1 MPTVT
6 ADALRRIGYDFFA
19 AVGCRPADAR
29 IVTDHLVQ
37 SNLFG
42 HDSHGVVHMER
53 YGRAVWEE
61 QRVDPRAVPDIVR
74 EYPCTAVVDANG
86 GFGQVGATFATNLL
100 IQKAQQYGV
109 ASVSLRDTSH
119 IGRLSA
125 YPLMV
130 AQAGMIG
137 LIFVNAGR
145 MGFQVAP
152 FGGIDGRLGTNPLAF
167 ASPRRAD
174 TPLFVDMSTS
184 TVADGKIYIAA
195 NQGKPVPEGWFVD
208 AEGNPS
214 TNPHDYFGE
223 PRGAVLPL
231 GGPLGHKGFALS
243 LMMEICGGGMSGQG
257 MSQGDMRFSS
267 NGVLI
272 TAYDIAQ
279 FTDPEAFYAEVEALV
294 SHVKSSRTAPG
305 VDEILVPGEPEFRTE
320 RERGQT
326 GIPIDD
332 TTWEKLCAAAREL
345 GLEPDTWELASRDAA
360 D

>member
-1 MPTVT
+1 MPSVT
-6 ADALRRIGYDFFA
+6 ADALRRIGYEFFT
-19 AVGCRPADAR
+19 AVGCRAADAR
-29 IVTDHLVQ
+29 TVTDHLVQ
-37 SNLFG
+37 SNLYG

-53 YGRAVWEE
+53 YGRAVWDEH
-61 QRVDPRAVPDIVR
+61 RVDPRAVPEIVR
-74 EYPCTAVVDANG
+74 EHPCTAVVDAHN
-86 GFGQVGATFATNLL
+86 GFGQVGATFATQLL
-100 IQKAQQYGV
+100 LRKAQQFGV
-109 ASVSLRDTSH
+109 ASVSLRNTSH
-119 IGRLSA
+119 IGRLAA

-137 LIFVNAGR
+137 LVFVNAGR

-167 ASPRRAD
+167 AAPRRAD
-174 TPLFVDMSTS
+174 PPIFVDMSSS

-208 AEGNPS
+208 AEGKPS

-243 LMMEICGGGMSGQG
+243 LMMEICGGGLSGQG

-267 NGVLI
+267 NGVHI

-279 FTDPEAFYAEVEALV
+279 FTEPESFYAEVEALV
-294 SHVKSSRTAPG
+294 GHVKSSRTAPG
-305 VDEILVPGEPEFRTE
+305 VADILIPGEPEYRVE
-320 RERGQT
+320 RERAQT

-332 TTWEKLCAAAREL
+332 TTWEKLCQAAREI
-345 GLEPDTWELASRDAA
+345 GLDPTAWKFA
-360 D
+360 

>member
-1 MPTVT
+1 MPTVS
-6 ADALRRIGYDFFA
+6 ADALRRIGYAYFS
-19 AVGCRPADAR
+19 AVGCRHDDAR

-37 SNLFG
+37 SNLYG

-61 QRVDPRAVPDIVR
+61 QRVDPRAVPEIVR
-74 EYPCTAVVDANG
+74 EHPCTAVVDAHN
-86 GFGQVGATFATNLL
+86 GFGQVGATFATELL
-100 IQKAQQYGV
+100 LQKAQQNGV
-109 ASVSLRDTSH
+109 ASVSLRNTSH
-119 IGRLSA
+119 IGRLAA

-137 LIFVNAGR
+137 LILVNAGR

-167 ASPRRAD
+167 AAPRRAD
-174 TPLFVDMSTS
+174 APIFVDMSSS

-243 LMMEICGGGMSGQG
+243 MMMEICGGGMSGQG

-267 NGVLI
+267 NGVHI
-272 TAYDIAQ
+272 TAYDIAK
-279 FTDPEAFYAEVEALV
+279 FTDPEFFFDEVEALV

-305 VDEILVPGEPEFRTE
+305 VAEVLIPGEPEFRNE
-320 RERGQT
+320 RERQRN

-332 TTWEKLCAAAREL
+332 TTWEKLCAAAREI
-345 GLEPDTWELASRDAA
+345 GLDPTSWKLS
-360 D
+360 

>member
-1 MPTVT
+1 MPSVT
-6 ADALRRIGYDFFA
+6 ADALRRIGYEFFA
-19 AVGCRPADAR
+19 AVGCRAADAR
-29 IVTDHLVQ
+29 TVTDHLVQ
-37 SNLFG
+37 SNLYG

-53 YGRAVWEE
+53 YGRAVWDEH
-61 QRVDPRAVPDIVR
+61 RVDPRAVPEIVR
-74 EYPCTAVVDANG
+74 EYPCTAVVDGHN
-86 GFGQVGATFATNLL
+86 GFGQVGATFATELL
-100 IQKAQQYGV
+100 LQKAQQYGV
-109 ASVSLRDTSH
+109 ASVSLRNTSH
-119 IGRLSA
+119 IGRLAA

-137 LIFVNAGR
+137 LVFVNAGR

-167 ASPRRAD
+167 AAPRRAD
-174 TPLFVDMSTS
+174 APIFVDMSSS

-208 AEGNPS
+208 AEGKPS

-243 LMMEICGGGMSGQG
+243 LMMEICGGGLSGQG

-267 NGVLI
+267 NGVHI

-279 FTDPEAFYAEVEALV
+279 FTDLESFYAEVEALV
-294 SHVKSSRTAPG
+294 GHVKSSRTAPG
-305 VDEILVPGEPEFRTE
+305 VAEILIPGEPEFRCE
-320 RERGQT
+320 RERQRN

-332 TTWEKLCAAAREL
+332 TTWEKLCQAAREI
-345 GLEPDTWELASRDAA
+345 GLDPTAWKFA
-360 D
+360 